1 LVLKKLRFG
10 PVLLIGLKN
19 KYHLM
24 FGPMDSIELLATLKR
39 MKYTLLALVALKQQT
54 PDLY

>member
-1 LVLKKLRFG
+1 
-10 PVLLIGLKN
+10 
-19 KYHLM
+19 M